1 MVDEIFFKNN
11 VPTKLNKLY
20 KKRIRDF
27 FYENALYK
35 FTFDIDM

>member
-1 MVDEIFFKNN
+1 MVDEIFLKNN

-27 FYENALYK
+27 FTRMRYIN
-35 FTFDIDM
+35 